1 MAIQREGRARIKQNK
16 KQNKASKNCGLI
28 RWFNVFVIGIPKRE
42 NRAEEI
48 FEEIITPN
56 RTNTHT
62 LRWLKAKEN
71 KEKIL
76 KAAREKRRTKIR
88 MYTMPSLQ
96 KLCKLQNSGV
106 TRSAGV
112 QNRNPQPR
120 ILCPAKMS
128 FRNEREIKTFSNKKS
143 GELIAERSVLQETL
157 KEVLRQRDYHTSR
170 DLDLCKEI

>member
-1 MAIQREGRARIKQNK
+1 MAKSKGKQGKNLKGSQR
-16 KQNKASKNCGLI
+16 
-28 RWFNVFVIGIPKRE
+28 
-42 NRAEEI
+42 
-48 FEEIITPN
+48 
-56 RTNTHT
+56 
-62 LRWLKAKEN
+62 
-71 KEKIL
+71 KEKN
-76 KAAREKRRTKIR
+76 KDKNVYYA
-88 MYTMPSLQ
+88 SLQ

-157 KEVLRQRDYHTSR
+157 KEVLRQRDYDTSR